1 MIILKAYRK
10 VEKEGVSQHL
20 FLGHIL
26 WCFRVFRAV
35 VLLNIPIVDVLDGL
49 LLSCQEAKSL
59 DLSRQKRVDDE
70 DYGLGTTVK
79 VQLNLCLRSSKVKE
93 HHANSIV

>member
-1 MIILKAYRK
+1 MIVLKAYRK

-26 WCFRVFRAV
+26 RCFRVFWAV
-35 VLLNIPIVDVLDGL
+35 VLLNIPIVDVLDDL
-49 LLSCQEAKSL
+49 PLSCQKAKSL

-79 VQLNLCLRSSKVKE
+79 VQLYLCLGPSKVEE
-93 HHANSIV
+93 HHANSVV